1 MPRSRPPQFDESGSD
16 TDGADVRQTLVS
28 LWATLV
34 HQALR
39 DGRGAERK
47 GHDHELSQDQ
57 TDASGAP
64 RRCLLAPVDDEAG
77 SRASRVDA
85 ASVRTEPAG
94 DGPRLAV

>member
-16 TDGADVRQTLVS
+16 AVGADVRQTLVG

-39 DGRGAERK
+39 DGRGAKRK

-57 TDASGAP
+57 TDASATA

-85 ASVRTEPAG
+85 ASVRAQPTG
-94 DGPRLAV
+94 DGPRL